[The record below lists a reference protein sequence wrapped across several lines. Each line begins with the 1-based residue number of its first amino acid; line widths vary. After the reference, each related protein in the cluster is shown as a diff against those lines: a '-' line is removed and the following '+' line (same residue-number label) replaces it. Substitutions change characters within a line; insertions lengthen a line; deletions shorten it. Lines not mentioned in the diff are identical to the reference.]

1 MRVAVNSRSK
11 QQNRLNCFV
20 DNGVE
25 AHNLDM
31 LMTIDRRGLRGHTLF
46 VASRCQTGEKI
57 SNYTFLPASG
67 WLRHRGCSVGTH
79 ESRELFH
86 SIYTKQLVSKFLLIY
101 SN

>member
-31 LMTIDRRGLRGHTLF
+31 LMTIDRRELRGHTLF
-46 VASRCQTGEKI
+46 VASRCQTGEKK
-57 SNYTFLPASG
+57 SLTTPSYQL
-67 WLRHRGCSVGTH
+67 LDGCGIMAAALALMNH
-79 ESRELFH
+79 ENFFTQSTQR
-86 SIYTKQLVSKFLLIY
+86 
-101 SN
+101 NW